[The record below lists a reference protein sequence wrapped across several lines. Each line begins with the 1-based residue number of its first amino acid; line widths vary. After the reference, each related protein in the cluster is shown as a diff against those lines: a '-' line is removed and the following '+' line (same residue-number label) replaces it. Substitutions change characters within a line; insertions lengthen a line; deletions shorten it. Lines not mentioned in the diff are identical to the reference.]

1 MIEVFNLPCSNIIDF
16 FDKYECKRVVIGYPS
31 ISHVIYGYNNPEYLP
46 DIAHLIDYGVGKTVI
61 ISSCETGSPRYQV
74 YNFPDRRQAINFVD
88 EIEYTL
94 FVPIDC
100 ILNFITQKI
109 GFWSYKT
116 TVNILDDNEYN
127 IILVVEGRRI
137 ELTDD
142 NFMDRVLITQK
153 RCLSK
158 MIR

>member
-1 MIEVFNLPCSNIIDF
+1 M
-16 FDKYECKRVVIGYPS
+16 
-31 ISHVIYGYNNPEYLP
+31 
-46 DIAHLIDYGVGKTVI
+46 
-61 ISSCETGSPRYQV
+61 
-74 YNFPDRRQAINFVD
+74 
-88 EIEYTL
+88 

-109 GFWSYKT
+109 DFWSYKT

-153 RCLSK
+153 TLLIENDLITNAKSASRILSATFLK
-158 MIR
+158 CSRRFVAEITGIPLKTLNAFNSSPDRTILKTNALNVYKLAQLFGVSMEQLLLTECEINPTSKAFLESKEV

>member
-1 MIEVFNLPCSNIIDF
+1 MYFKFHNS
-16 FDKYECKRVVIGYPS
+16 
-31 ISHVIYGYNNPEYLP
+31 
-46 DIAHLIDYGVGKTVI
+46 
-61 ISSCETGSPRYQV
+61 
-74 YNFPDRRQAINFVD
+74 
-88 EIEYTL
+88 
-94 FVPIDC
+94 
-100 ILNFITQKI
+100 KI

-153 RCLSK
+153 TLLIENDSITHAKSAVEYYRNIFKMSRRFVAEITGIPLKTLNAFNSSPDRTILKTNALNVYKLAQLFGVSMEQLLLTECEINPTSK
-158 MIR
+158 AFWKVKRFKQ

>member
-1 MIEVFNLPCSNIIDF
+1 M
-16 FDKYECKRVVIGYPS
+16 
-31 ISHVIYGYNNPEYLP
+31 
-46 DIAHLIDYGVGKTVI
+46 
-61 ISSCETGSPRYQV
+61 
-74 YNFPDRRQAINFVD
+74 D

-153 RCLSK
+153 RC
-158 MIR
+158 